1 MSNYNYTNAKTFLLS
16 ESRTEKA
23 STIGADEKF
32 LSENLD
38 VESIDGVKIL
48 GVRGVGDDVLVSN
61 TVFVNEIKR
70 LVLRPFLKTLI
81 GSTKDNFSNKF
92 KDSLAI
98 VDDYFEYL
106 LLDGRQL
113 NTADYLDLAKYFGVE
128 TQPTFNLPNVLGRFE
143 KNNVSGGEVLGT
155 IKEDEIKTHNVTSG
169 NIQPTTQEHSHGI
182 SGLFSGFENGGGL
195 QIWGGAERERYTGS
209 KTTSNSTVIINP
221 FTVTSTYTGGAET
234 QPKHILKQKYI
245 IAKVNF

>member
-1 MSNYNYTNAKTFLLS
+1 MSNYNYKNSKTFLLA
-16 ESRTEKA
+16 ESRTEA
-23 STIGADEKF
+23 SSIGTDEKF

-48 GVRGVGDDVLVSN
+48 GVRGAGDDVLVSN

-81 GSTKDNFSNKF
+81 GSTKDNFSNKY

-98 VDDYFEYL
+98 TDDYFEYL

-128 TQPTFNLPNVLGRFE
+128 TQPTFNIPNVLGRFE

-155 IKEDEIKTHNVTSG
+155 IKEDEIKTHSVTSG
-169 NIQPTTQEHSHGI
+169 NIQPTTAPHSHNI
-182 SGLFSGFENGGGL
+182 NNLLSGFIGEGTVVLGAGGFKE
-195 QIWGGAERERYTGS
+195 QYTN
-209 KTTSNSTVIINP
+209 KLTDNSTVIINP
-221 FTVTSTYTGGAET
+221 FTVSSTYTGGAET